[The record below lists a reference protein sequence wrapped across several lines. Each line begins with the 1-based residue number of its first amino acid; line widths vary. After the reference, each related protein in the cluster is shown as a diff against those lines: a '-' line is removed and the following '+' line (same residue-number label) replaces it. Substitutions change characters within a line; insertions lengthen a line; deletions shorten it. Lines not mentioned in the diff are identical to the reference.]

1 MAYLNRYIA
10 LGVALS
16 GMGLVA
22 GCSNSSSS
30 TSTPAAPTA
39 STTTPAA
46 APAGGQIA
54 FVTNN
59 TSDYWLSAK
68 AGFEKAK
75 AELNIPDADATF
87 IMPADGTAATQKQE
101 VNDAIAKGVNA
112 IAISPVDPANETPWI
127 NQISTTASVITQ
139 DSDASQS
146 KRLCYLGTDNHAAG
160 LIAGGLLKQALP
172 NGGKVMVF
180 VGNKDAQNAHD
191 RYQGILDA
199 IKGTNIQILD
209 VRTDQ
214 TDRALAKSN
223 AADALVAN
231 PDLAA
236 EVGLWSYNGPA
247 ILSAVQAANK
257 VGKIKIVCFDGE
269 AGTLAGVKS
278 GAIFGTVVQQPF
290 EFGYEGTKLL
300 WALSKGDKSGVPA
313 SGTTFFP
320 ALAVTPATIDKYEAD
335 QVKLTGKP

>member
-1 MAYLNRYIA
+1 MAYLNRVAA
-10 LGVALS
+10 LGVALT
-16 GMGLVA
+16 GAIALA

-30 TSTPAAPTA
+30 SSTAGSPTGAPSTTA
-39 STTTPAA
+39 S
-46 APAGGQIA
+46 AGTGQIA

-75 AELNIPDADATF
+75 AELNIPDSDATF
-87 IMPADGTAATQKQE
+87 IMPADGTAATQKQL

-112 IAISPVDPANETPWI
+112 IAISPVDPSNETTWI
-127 NQISTTASVITQ
+127 NSIASKASVITQ
-139 DSDASQS
+139 DSDAPKSS
-146 KRLCYLGTDNHAAG
+146 RLCYLGTDNHSAG
-160 LIAGGLLKQALP
+160 LTAGGLIKLALP
-172 NGGKVMVF
+172 NGGKIMVF

-191 RYQGILDA
+191 RYQGIVDA
-199 IKGTNIQILD
+199 LKGTKVQILD

-214 TDRALAKSN
+214 ADNALAKTN
-223 AADALVAN
+223 AADALAAN

-236 EVGLWSYNGPA
+236 EVGLWGYNGPA

-257 VGKIKIVCFDGE
+257 VGKVKIICFDGE
-269 AGTLAGVKS
+269 DATLAGVKS

-313 SGTTFFP
+313 SGTKFFP
-320 ALAVTPATIDKYEAD
+320 ALAVTPSNIAKYEAD
-335 QVKLTGKP
+335 QIKLTGKP